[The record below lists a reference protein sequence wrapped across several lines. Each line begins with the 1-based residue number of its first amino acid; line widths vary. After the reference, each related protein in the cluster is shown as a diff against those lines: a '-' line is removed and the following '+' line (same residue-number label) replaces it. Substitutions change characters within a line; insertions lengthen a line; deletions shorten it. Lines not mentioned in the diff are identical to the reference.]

1 VATELIA
8 DQPIHSKISFVT
20 TGPIRLLFDLP
31 SDYLLQEQDPQDK
44 VLQESGF
51 GILLEVPS

>member
-1 VATELIA
+1 
-8 DQPIHSKISFVT
+8 
-20 TGPIRLLFDLP
+20 LP
-31 SDYLLQEQDPQDK
+31 SGYLLQEQDPQDK